1 MIFAEPVI
9 ITACEFLEQNA
20 SSSSQAVSL
29 LGYVFSGC
37 VYSYSLSNFNYERSS
52 SSKIAITSL
61 VRICP
66 HVVNHVVVNSIWLF
80 DDALLHYRSMII
92 FRLNNLDSKV

>member
-29 LGYVFSGC
+29 LGYVFPAVC
-37 VYSYSLSNFNYERSS
+37 NSYSLSNLTMKDLR
-52 SSKIAITSL
+52 
-61 VRICP
+61 
-66 HVVNHVVVNSIWLF
+66 VV
-80 DDALLHYRSMII
+80 
-92 FRLNNLDSKV
+92 K

>member
-9 ITACEFLEQNA
+9 IIACEFLEQNA

-29 LGYVFSGC
+29 LGYVFPAVC
-37 VYSYSLSNFNYERSS
+37 NSYSLSNLTMKDPS

-61 VRICP
+61 V
-66 HVVNHVVVNSIWLF
+66 
-80 DDALLHYRSMII
+80 
-92 FRLNNLDSKV
+92 